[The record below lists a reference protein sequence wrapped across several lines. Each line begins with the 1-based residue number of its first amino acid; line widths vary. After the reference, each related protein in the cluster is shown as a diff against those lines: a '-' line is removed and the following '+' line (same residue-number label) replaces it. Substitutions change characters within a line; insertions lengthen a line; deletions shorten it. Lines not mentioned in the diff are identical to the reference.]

1 MPFHMLIHELTA
13 QPAKNPKEK
22 MISGCEVFFP
32 DTLFFERGDP
42 KFIAYND
49 KDFCLAKWNE
59 SEDKKAMPGA
69 ADLIPKLDKVIRAR
83 KAKKGQHWL
92 QKEKIARQEAVNRS
106 KAAQNPDRPLDQNGA
121 DDDDDTPG
129 SPAKPKKKRGQS
141 KLAATGAK
149 GEAGAKKQDPTGQ
162 TGSGGQ
168 QSKHTPDAWHA
179 FVRYLHFASYKDGMP
194 EGARPSPRALN
205 SGKFESLQPIA
216 GKNFNEL
223 SKMRNSTDKN
233 K

>member
-1 MPFHMLIHELTA
+1 
-13 QPAKNPKEK
+13 

-92 QKEKIARQEAVNRS
+92 
-106 KAAQNPDRPLDQNGA
+106 
-121 DDDDDTPG
+121 
-129 SPAKPKKKRGQS
+129 
-141 KLAATGAK
+141 
-149 GEAGAKKQDPTGQ
+149 
-162 TGSGGQ
+162 
-168 QSKHTPDAWHA
+168 
-179 FVRYLHFASYKDGMP
+179 
-194 EGARPSPRALN
+194 
-205 SGKFESLQPIA
+205 
-216 GKNFNEL
+216 
-223 SKMRNSTDKN
+223 
-233 K
+233 